1 LNNKLNDERAT
12 SSLVP
17 QKYEVMHQA
26 LLRKY
31 SLTHLVPTR
40 TKYDTYDTK
49 YIVGC
54 IYKKKMWKL
63 LSSKMA
69 LNNGY
74 KNQQE
79 ATNKSTLLPSGG
91 VVIQYITTG

>member
-1 LNNKLNDERAT
+1 
-12 SSLVP
+12 
-17 QKYEVMHQA
+17 
-26 LLRKY
+26 
-31 SLTHLVPTR
+31 
-40 TKYDTYDTK
+40 
-49 YIVGC
+49 
-54 IYKKKMWKL
+54 MWKL